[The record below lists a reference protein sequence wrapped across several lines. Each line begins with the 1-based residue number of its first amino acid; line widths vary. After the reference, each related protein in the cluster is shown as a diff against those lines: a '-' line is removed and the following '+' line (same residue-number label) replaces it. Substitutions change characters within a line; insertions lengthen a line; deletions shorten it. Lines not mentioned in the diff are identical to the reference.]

1 MRNAIHASPTPCHE
15 IGTLVGK
22 GECYALRCADGAE
35 TWLELDRIPMH
46 LIDQRVRITGLRYS
60 LDFISVEG
68 IGPV

>member
-1 MRNAIHASPTPCHE
+1 MQEARPASPSPCNE

-22 GECYALRCADGAE
+22 GECYALRCADGIE
-35 TWLELDRIPMH
+35 MWLELDRIPMH

>member
-1 MRNAIHASPTPCHE
+1 MYEARPASPSPCNE
-15 IGTLVGK
+15 VGTLVGK
-22 GECYALRCADGAE
+22 GECYALRCADGIE
-35 TWLELDRIPMH
+35 MWLELDRIPMN